1 MYKAGVW
8 QSITELNKL
17 SLFSLHDYFW
27 SISWRFVLADKAKR
41 FVAMTPE
48 EKKESTC
55 RLYAKVFQSD
65 EALHVGILQKIKID
79 INSNFWY
86 QMIIFKTKNNSWYQ
100 KIFFKNQKIISWYQK
115 FDFILY
121 FKKWFSEIGK
131 YSINIDFFFTSKNMC
146 IF

>member
-65 EALHVGILQKIKID
+65 EALHVGILQKTKKMISIRIFYIKRL
-79 INSNFWY
+79 FL
-86 QMIIFKTKNNSWYQ
+86 K
-100 KIFFKNQKIISWYQK
+100 QKIILDIFFQK
-115 FDFILY
+115 KIRKSFLGIRNSIFFILKNY
-121 FKKWFSEIGK
+121 FLISE
-131 YSINIDFFFTSKNMC
+131 NI
-146 IF
+146 